1 MKWGI
6 RIGDMNM
13 KTATLSVKGQ
23 IVVPAKI
30 RKRLGLKK
38 GSKVTIL
45 EEPDGFTVRPV
56 RPGYFERYAGLLP
69 GKGKATRALLKD
81 RRKERERE
89 DSGAR

>member
-1 MKWGI
+1 
-6 RIGDMNM
+6 M

-23 IVVPAKI
+23 IVVPAKL

-38 GSKVTIL
+38 GSRVVII
-45 EEPDGFTVRPV
+45 EEPDGFSVRPV
-56 RPGYFERYAGLLP
+56 EREYFEQYAGLLP
-69 GKGKATRALLKD
+69 GKGRAAKMLLKD